1 MTDGRKHHHARAAAA
16 AGATLTTLGLVLG
29 VSPAAAAPTPEDVD
43 AAQARVE
50 TLSQKATKA
59 ERRHEK
65 AAASLRTAERRLERT
80 TSSLR
85 RHQQRIE
92 TIRAQLA
99 DTVVEGYSG
108 GAGTAVPAGTTPVRD
123 PELRRDST
131 EMLAN
136 IVLVSEDTGPRG
148 DALEHSNEQVDVL
161 AARRARLQGRVD
173 LLNRDERTSRGR
185 ERTASTREAEAAASL
200 ADLKA
205 DLEAERMAALG
216 GPAVAYAKSQVGK
229 SYVYGAAGPSA
240 FDCSGLT
247 MMAYQQAGVSLP
259 HNSGAQYSSGPRISE
274 SELQPGDL
282 VFYYTPI
289 SHVGMYIGNGQ
300 VVNALNPSSGVQ
312 ISGLHDMPYVGA
324 VRPGG

>member
-1 MTDGRKHHHARAAAA
+1 MTDGRKRHHARAAAA
-16 AGATLTTLGLVLG
+16 AGATLTTLGLVLS

-59 ERRHEK
+59 ERRHDR
-65 AAASLRTAERRLERT
+65 AASSLRQAERRLKRT
-80 TSSLR
+80 TSGLR

-92 TIRAQLA
+92 SIRAQLA
-99 DTVVEGYSG
+99 DTVVAGYSA

-131 EMLAN
+131 QLLAN
-136 IVLVSEDTGPRG
+136 LVLVSEDAGPRG
-148 DALEHSNEQVDVL
+148 DALANSNEQVDVL
-161 AARRARLQGRVD
+161 AERRVRLQRRVD
-173 LLNRDERTSRGR
+173 LASRDERTSRGR
-185 ERTASTREAEAAASL
+185 ERTATSRETAAAASL
-200 ADLKA
+200 ADLR
-205 DLEAERMAALG
+205 AERMAALG
-216 GPAVAYAKSQVGK
+216 GPAVAYAKAQVGK

-247 MMAYQQAGVSLP
+247 MMAWQQAGVSLP

-300 VVNALNPSSGVQ
+300 VVNALNPGSGVR